1 MRHQTLIYSLALL
14 LLLAAANAPPAPA
27 QQTQAAGQT
36 ETELLRAIACEIRE
50 LRAVI
55 QQGHIL
61 VPLLEANRREREFA
75 SQQLAEADKQL
86 SQARTEL
93 ERWISAQRETGD
105 GLRELARAG
114 RQQLD
119 AEEAARKK
127 EFEAVLKAAELEI
140 RRFQGEEARLFS
152 ESGQIKARLSR
163 LEDEFDRMQRQM
175 QAMATVAGSVC
186 ESSSQAAQ

>member
-1 MRHQTLIYSLALL
+1 MRPQTILYSLALL
-14 LLLAAANAPPAPA
+14 LLLAANAPPAPA

-75 SQQLAEADKQL
+75 SQQLAEADKHL